1 LVYFGY
7 RTELM
12 PGVLGALLGSY
23 GNPFVVQYL
32 VVAGGGGGGSSGA
45 NYGGGGG
52 AGGYRSSVLG
62 ELTGGGGS
70 PEETFNITLDTEYSV
85 SVGAGGSAG
94 ANGIDSSIFGITSTG
109 GGAGRGNAYAS
120 QGFSGGSGGGGT
132 PINGLGGVRSTTPIQ
147 GHRGGVA
154 SSAGQGDVN
163 SASGGGGGAG
173 SEGLDLTAPGFFRN
187 SPGAGGDGLQ
197 SSITGTPTFYAAGG
211 VGSSYYSGER
221 TNDIGG
227 GAQGAVVGPF
237 ISNVGTINTGS
248 GGGGGVYGAGG
259 PGGSG
264 VVIIRYP
271 NVLPNMI
278 IGSGLVIDDGS
289 NGNISGSG
297 TRLSPSFTPSGF
309 KVYRFKS
316 GAGNVSW

>member
-1 LVYFGY
+1 
-7 RTELM
+7 
-12 PGVLGALLGSY
+12 
-23 GNPFVVQYL
+23 
-32 VVAGGGGGGSSGA
+32 
-45 NYGGGGG
+45 
-52 AGGYRSSVLG
+52 
-62 ELTGGGGS
+62 
-70 PEETFNITLDTEYSV
+70 
-85 SVGAGGSAG
+85 
-94 ANGIDSSIFGITSTG
+94 
-109 GGAGRGNAYAS
+109 
-120 QGFSGGSGGGGT
+120 
-132 PINGLGGVRSTTPIQ
+132 
-147 GHRGGVA
+147 
-154 SSAGQGDVN
+154 
-163 SASGGGGGAG
+163 
-173 SEGLDLTAPGFFRN
+173 
-187 SPGAGGDGLQ
+187 
-197 SSITGTPTFYAAGG
+197 
-211 VGSSYYSGER
+211 
-221 TNDIGG
+221 
-227 GAQGAVVGPF
+227 VVGPF